1 MAARLE
7 VYEYSCLVCLHSAC
21 LHFTKNMARFSDS
34 EIEVMIE
41 LYGEEVLWNVPHRDY
56 MNADLHKAALQRIS
70 RQLRGADIG
79 KLVFL
84 TP

>member
-1 MAARLE
+1 
-7 VYEYSCLVCLHSAC
+7 
-21 LHFTKNMARFSDS
+21 MARFSDS

-41 LYGEEVLWNVPHRDY
+41 LYREEEVLWNVQHRDY

-70 RQLRGADIG
+70 RHLRGADIG